1 MRGGAKFETKGFDR
15 VIRQRVNALAGISI
29 TVGIHRGKM
38 NEGLDVATYAAW
50 NNFGTKNAMGWEL
63 IPARPF
69 MMYASRRIAGWM
81 QGQEYR
87 QLLASVIDG
96 SRTAQQVATIIGMKS
111 SLMTNQV
118 MHASNLYKP
127 NSPETIAR
135 KKKKNGGQRVLEDS
149 GSLFRYG
156 ATFKVKYS

>member
-1 MRGGAKFETKGFDR
+1 MRGGATLETKGFDR
-15 VIRQRVNALAGISI
+15 VLRQRIQALAGISI
-29 TVGIHRGKM
+29 TVGIHRGTQNK
-38 NEGLDVATYAAW
+38 GIDVATYAAW

-69 MMYASRRIAGWM
+69 MMYSAKRIAGWM
-81 QGQEYR
+81 KGKEYR
-87 QLLASVIDG
+87 QLISSVIDG
-96 SRTAQQVATIIGMKS
+96 NRTPQQVVRIIGAKTA
-111 SLMTNQV
+111 LMTNQI
-118 MHASNLYKP
+118 MHTSSLYKP

-135 KKKKNGGQRVLEDS
+135 KGANKRVLENS

>member
-15 VIRQRVNALAGISI
+15 VIRQRVKALAGISI

-69 MMYASRRIAGWM
+69 MKYSSDYIAEW
-81 QGQEYR
+81 
-87 QLLASVIDG
+87 
-96 SRTAQQVATIIGMKS
+96 MKS
-111 SLMTNQV
+111 SQYKDLMSDIIAGRITQQQAILIIGSKAV
-118 MHASNLYKP
+118 QITRATIKEKNLYKP
-127 NSPETIAR
+127 NTPETIAR
-135 KKKKNGGQRVLEDS
+135 KKGKSTPLVEHGVMGQTVTYKANVR
-149 GSLFRYG
+149 
-156 ATFKVKYS
+156 